1 MEPAKKER
9 AHLVQVV
16 GYDGTEPATRALNA
30 AALWLQGVP
39 GHLEVVFVA
48 HIPASVMA
56 SAGGAAAVREGFDS
70 EELELASASRRDV
83 GTTPCQMAFST
94 QKRRDCA

>member
-39 GHLEVVFVA
+39 RSPRGRVRGTHS
-48 HIPASVMA
+48 SV
-56 SAGGAAAVREGFDS
+56 RHGFC
-70 EELELASASRRDV
+70 RR
-83 GTTPCQMAFST
+83 
-94 QKRRDCA
+94 RRRCSGRV